1 LVRLYVA
8 PAFIPSFIPPFIP
21 TFILHFDFPFAALS
35 LFFHDL
41 FIYQAPVGQVPD
53 VSLPAR
59 GEHYHTKNIF
69 FNNMLTSLLLSAVRK
84 GGQLAVWRFRKI
96 DTAASACNDE

>member
-1 LVRLYVA
+1 MSRLL
-8 PAFIPSFIPPFIP
+8 SFLLSFLLSSLHSSFTS
-21 TFILHFDFPFAALS
+21 TFLSLLSLS

-41 FIYQAPVGQVPD
+41 FIYQAPVGQVQD

-69 FNNMLTSLLLSAVRK
+69 FNNMLTSPLLSAFSK
-84 GGQLAVWRFRKI
+84 GGQLAVWRSRKI